1 MMIVVFGYPF
11 NKARVNIRPSKFGV
25 SISTPGQGDGTR
37 EIAAQVAA
45 RRRRRCVIPGRGC
58 RSAGRCR
65 NVIRRL
71 DRVQFQKYQLNGRA
85 ENGFSFPETE
95 IRIGR

>member
-37 EIAAQVAA
+37 EIAARVAP
-45 RRRRRCVIPGRGC
+45 RRRAEAAPVRYSGSGLPEC
-58 RSAGRCR
+58 RTLQERHPQARPRTISKVSA
-65 NVIRRL
+65 
-71 DRVQFQKYQLNGRA
+71 
-85 ENGFSFPETE
+85 
-95 IRIGR
+95 